1 MAVILVEGRNLEPGY
16 LYRREEA
23 ALENKVRRDI
33 LDLIGLDLLRIK
45 DLEEEMDLK
54 EQDLKN
60 HLVMLEKALLVEQEE
75 GEYRLTPRCIAYL
88 DECQGYE
95 WRR

>member
-1 MAVILVEGRNLEPGY
+1 MESRNMEPGY
-16 LYRREEA
+16 LRRQEEA
-23 ALENKVRRDI
+23 ALEDEVRRDI
-33 LDLIGLDLLRIK
+33 LDLIGLDLVRIK
-45 DLEEEMDLK
+45 VLEEEMELK

-75 GEYRLTPRCIAYL
+75 GGYRLTPRCIAYL

>member
-1 MAVILVEGRNLEPGY
+1 MEGRSMEPGY
-16 LYRREEA
+16 LHRQEEA
-23 ALENKVRRDI
+23 ALEDEVRRGI
-33 LDLIGLDLLRIK
+33 LDLIGLDLVRIK
-45 DLEEEMDLK
+45 ELEAEMDLK

-60 HLVMLEKALLVEQEE
+60 HLIMLEQALLVEQAE
-75 GEYRLTPRCIAYL
+75 GGYRLTPRCIAYL

>member
-1 MAVILVEGRNLEPGY
+1 MESRNMEPGY
-16 LYRREEA
+16 LRRQEEA
-23 ALENKVRRDI
+23 ALEDEVRRDI
-33 LDLIGLDLLRIK
+33 LDLIGLDLVRIK
-45 DLEEEMDLK
+45 VLEEEMELK

-75 GEYRLTPRCIAYL
+75 GGYRLTPRCIAYL
-88 DECQGYE
+88 DLCQGYE